1 MEKNVK
7 HDMETRVVRVIKRF
21 REREHPNMVVWQNHR
36 VSLFGQLLKIP

>member
-21 REREHPNMVVWQNHR
+21 REREHPNMGIPQNHR
-36 VSLFGQLLKIP
+36 GSLFGQLLKVP